1 MDKRNFTANITYG
14 DTTVMDSKLG
24 AFKTYCVLVNTFVI
38 ATFLS
43 QKDMMGFVN
52 YLKERG
58 IGHLPDKIINHI
70 RDLSY
75 QQNLGAPAPG
85 IIKPIN

>member
-1 MDKRNFTANITYG
+1 MNRKNFNVNITYG
-14 DTTVMDSKLG
+14 DTTIIDKHLG
-24 AFKTYCVLVNTFVI
+24 SFKTYCVLVNTFVI

-43 QKDMMGFVN
+43 EKDMKGFVE
-52 YLKERG
+52 YIKAQG
-58 IGHLPDKIINHI
+58 IGHLPERIINHI

-75 QQNLGAPAPG
+75 LQGIGNG